1 MIDLATRPTRTERV
15 LAQRNADSMIL
26 LSPSSGHYYTLD
38 EVGARIWEL
47 CDGSREVSSV
57 VEALYAEYD
66 APLETIKQDVV
77 ELLDD
82 LAREQ
87 LVTFV

>member
-26 LSPSSGHYYTLD
+26 LSPTSGHYYTLD
-38 EVGARIWEL
+38 EVGARVWDL
-47 CDGSREVSSV
+47 CDGSRPVAGV
-57 VEALYAEYD
+57 VETVYAEYD
-66 APLETIKQDVV
+66 APLETITDDVV

-87 LVTFV
+87 LVSFA